1 MSKGKVSDLKK
12 QGESFIEDAED
23 VKKEIEDRLNEKK
36 ETVSKEVMN
45 KMSDTLEKIETI
57 QTQGVKMTQDVR
69 KKFFKKNGKIL
80 S

>member
-1 MSKGKVSDLKK
+1 
-12 QGESFIEDAED
+12 
-23 VKKEIEDRLNEKK
+23 
-36 ETVSKEVMN
+36 
-45 KMSDTLEKIETI
+45 MSDTLEKIETI

>member
-1 MSKGKVSDLKK
+1 
-12 QGESFIEDAED
+12 
-23 VKKEIEDRLNEKK
+23 
-36 ETVSKEVMN
+36 MN